1 MVQTSQYQD
10 LAGHPDIAEMQQR
23 YERLGS
29 SGQAVV
35 IDGLVLLAGAWLAI
49 SPWVVGFSASA
60 PSLAINDLILGI
72 AIGVIALGL
81 TMAPAR
87 MYRLSWAMTAIGV
100 WVIISPW
107 IVQRGVTGTTIG
119 TIISNVVAGAVT
131 VLLGL
136 GAVGMLMSAHRQTG
150 FNRGRGRRGQERG
163 GYERGYDRGG
173 YERGG
178 YDRTGDRPTS
188 DRPTSDRPTSD
199 RPGYDRPGY
208 DRATNDRPGY
218 DRLGTE
224 QRPGFDQPGVDRT
237 VSDADRPGTERR
249 PR

>member
-23 YERLGS
+23 YERIGS

-60 PSLAINDLILGI
+60 PNLTVNDLILGI

-81 TMAPAR
+81 AMAPGR
-87 MYRLSWAMTAIGV
+87 MFRLSWAMTAIGV
-100 WVIISPW
+100 WVVISPW
-107 IVQRGVTGTTIG
+107 IVQRGTTGPTIG
-119 TIISNVVAGAVT
+119 TIVSNVVAGAVT

-150 FNRGRGRRGQERG
+150 FNRGIGRRGQQE
-163 GYERGYDRGG
+163 RGG

-178 YDRTGDRPTS
+178 YDRGGYDRGGYDRGGDRPAG
-188 DRPTSDRPTSD
+188 D

-208 DRATNDRPGY
+208 DRATSDRPGY

-224 QRPGFDQPGVDRT
+224 QRPGFDQPGGERAG
-237 VSDADRPGTERR
+237 SDADRPGTERR

>member
-35 IDGLVLLAGAWLAI
+35 IDGLVLLAGAWLAV

-60 PSLAINDLILGI
+60 PNLAINDLILGI

-107 IVQRGVTGTTIG
+107 IVQRGATGATTGTIV
-119 TIISNVVAGAVT
+119 SNVVTGGVT

-136 GAVGMLMSAHRQTG
+136 GAVGLLMSAHRQTS
-150 FNRGRGRRGQERG
+150 FNRGMGRRGQERP
-163 GYERGYDRGG
+163 GYER
-173 YERGG
+173 
-178 YDRTGDRPTS
+178 
-188 DRPTSDRPTSD
+188 
-199 RPGYDRPGY
+199 GYDRPGY
-208 DRATNDRPGY
+208 DRAGYERAGTERPGGDRPGYDRPGFDRAGGDRPGY

-224 QRPGFDQPGVDRT
+224 QRPGFDQPGVERT